1 MSRGLSRSSK
11 ELTLIKIKRIITT
24 ALLAASIFK
33 PSDHEEVA
41 ESPTEIE
48 QIQTDVSTENLPQPK
63 TIDVVATQSIDV
75 VVTHYTASCEGCIGI
90 TKNGTDVRNTIY
102 SEGKRIIAVD
112 PNVIPLN
119 STVQVTYEDGT
130 TFKAIAADTGGA
142 IKGARIDVLVAS
154 ESEAYE
160 LGRKRAELTILNE

>member
-1 MSRGLSRSSK
+1 M
-11 ELTLIKIKRIITT
+11 TQIKRIITT

-33 PSDHEEVA
+33 PPDL

-48 QIQTDVSTENLPQPK
+48 QNEVHSVQTDVSTENRPQTK
-63 TIDVVATQSIDV
+63 TIDVVA
-75 VVTHYTASCEGCIGI
+75 THYTASCEGCIGI

-112 PNVIPLN
+112 PNVIALN

-130 TFKAIAADTGGA
+130 TFKAVAADTGSD

-160 LGRKRAELTILNE
+160 LGRQLAEITILEGGV

>member
-1 MSRGLSRSSK
+1 M
-11 ELTLIKIKRIITT
+11 TQIKRIITT

-33 PSDHEEVA
+33 TSDHEEVS
-41 ESPTEIE
+41 ESPTESE
-48 QIQTDVSTENLPQPK
+48 QNEVHSVQTEVSTENRPQTK
-63 TIDVVATQSIDV
+63 TIDV

-130 TFKAIAADTGGA
+130 TFKAIAADVGGA

-160 LGRKRAELTILNE
+160 LGRKKAEITILEGGG